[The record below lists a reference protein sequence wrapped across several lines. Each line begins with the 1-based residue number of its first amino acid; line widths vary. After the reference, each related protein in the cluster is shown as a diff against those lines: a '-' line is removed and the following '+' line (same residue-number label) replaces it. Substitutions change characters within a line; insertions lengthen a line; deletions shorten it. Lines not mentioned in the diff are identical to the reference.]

1 MKNKKMLQKNWVTF
15 GISIA
20 TLLLF
25 VATIYYPGG
34 SYLDADSTGFNW
46 QHNYFSNL
54 FTPKAVNG
62 LDNSAQPWAIIGM
75 VFLTISLGGFFVRFS
90 NKMAEKSTTNVIKY
104 SGLAAM
110 IATFFTITPLHDLMI
125 RISCVFTMI
134 CYFYITVFVFKSK
147 LTFLKILSFIC
158 LLMLYATAYIYFTSS
173 YLEILPIMQK
183 VSFLVNIIWVLC
195 LEYFTTKADFEGFI
209 KKRRI

>member
-1 MKNKKMLQKNWVTF
+1 MIIKNWVSF
-15 GISIA
+15 GILIAVLFLFIA
-20 TLLLF
+20 TIF
-25 VATIYYPGG
+25 YPGG
-34 SYLDADSTGFNW
+34 SYLDANSDGFNW

-54 FTPKAVNG
+54 FTSKAVNG
-62 LDNSAQPWAIIGM
+62 LDNSAQPWAIVGM
-75 VFLTISLGGFFVRFS
+75 VFLTISLGGFFIRFS
-90 NKMAEKSTTNVIKY
+90 NKMAEKSTANVIKY

-110 IATFFTITPLHDLMI
+110 ISTFFTVTPLHDLMI
-125 RISCVFTMI
+125 RIACVFSMI
-134 CYFYITVFVFKSK
+134 AYFYITVFVLKSK
-147 LTFLKILSFIC
+147 LFFLKILSIIC

-195 LEYFTTKADFEGFI
+195 LEYFITKADFEGFI